1 MTEAES
7 KMKGEINQMAW
18 EYIYIYLSYSQI
30 MRRERSKCF
39 HLAYNQYSFRK
50 DFSDI
55 FFFLCKVDSEF

>member
-7 KMKGEINQMAW
+7 KIKREINQMAW

-39 HLAYNQYSFRK
+39 HLPYNQYSFRK
-50 DFSDI
+50 EFSDI
-55 FFFLCKVDSEF
+55 FLWKVDSEF